1 MQKIKDDYLKL
12 LFLMFRP
19 TFASK
24 GESPVKILYSR
35 LLFLYLNEEVRT
47 KRDLLRAINA
57 LEGNSIIERVPDSL
71 YKEKVQEI
79 CYLTQGSYWDSKW
92 CADMRKHLSF
102 LTENGI
108 EAIRKYLCDKVI
120 NGCEVPVEEY
130 LSKCVNSV
138 SKLRQKLDSLV
149 KDFAMT
155 ILSTVHYLNL
165 IDELS
170 TDSSGLNFW
179 ISMQLGINTLNI
191 VFPDFFITYKDEIIV
206 IYLFTGEDEKDI
218 ERISRSAEIARTY
231 GKTAIWPATKMKRET
246 LAKYLSH
253 FSYIFETE
261 VSKYKIE
268 IALTPTAD
276 LETAH

>member
-1 MQKIKDDYLKL
+1 MQKIKDEYLKL

-57 LEGNSIIERVPDSL
+57 LEENNIIERVPDSL

-120 NGCEVPVEEY
+120 NGCEAPVEEY
-130 LSKCVNSV
+130 LSKCVSSV

-155 ILSTVHYLNL
+155 ILYTAHFLQIIDSLSMNPPSTLELEVL
-165 IDELS
+165 IS
-170 TDSSGLNFW
+170 GNNRDSV
-179 ISMQLGINTLNI
+179 
-191 VFPDFFITYKDEIIV
+191 VFPDFFVTYKRESIM
-206 IYLFTGEDEKDI
+206 IYLFTGRDEKDI
-218 ERISRSAEIARTY
+218 EQVSRSAEIAKTY

-253 FSYIFETE
+253 FSYVFETE
-261 VSKYKIE
+261 VSKDKVNISV
-268 IALTPTAD
+268 TPTAD
-276 LETAH
+276 LEAAH

>member
-19 TFASK
+19 TFASE

-57 LEGNSIIERVPDSL
+57 LEENNIIERVPDSL

-79 CYLTQGSYWDSKW
+79 CYLTQGGYWDSKW

-120 NGCEVPVEEY
+120 NGCEAPVEEY

-155 ILSTVHYLNL
+155 ILSTAHYLNL

-170 TDSSGLNFW
+170 TDSSGLDFW

-191 VFPDFFITYKDEIIV
+191 VFPDFFITYKKEIIV

-253 FSYIFETE
+253 FSYVFETE
-261 VSKYKIE
+261 VSKDKIN
-268 IALTPTAD
+268 ISVTPTAD
-276 LETAH
+276 LEAAH